1 MFPDDLT
8 ARAVELIALLRNER
22 LMLATAESCT
32 GGLIANRITNV
43 PGSSAVFGHGFVTYA
58 NGAKSSSLNVSADD
72 LATHGAVSE
81 VVAKQ
86 MAAGALQASGA
97 DIAVAVTGIA
107 GPNRDG
113 SNKPVGTVFIA
124 LASASGTQVVNPT
137 NRYDRET
144 FKYVT
149 ALQALELLRRAMR

>member
-1 MFPDDLT
+1 M
-8 ARAVELIALLRNER
+8 AGA
-22 LMLATAESCT
+22 
-32 GGLIANRITNV
+32 
-43 PGSSAVFGHGFVTYA
+43 SAVFLAGLVTYS
-58 NGAKSSSLNVSADD
+58 NVAKEHFLGVRAET
-72 LATHGAVSE
+72 LAAHGAVSE
-81 VVAKQ
+81 AVARE
-86 MAAGALQASGA
+86 MAEGARARTGA
-97 DIAVAVTGIA
+97 DFALAVTGIA

>member
-1 MFPDDLT
+1 VRVLKERGLT
-8 ARAVELIALLRNER
+8 
-22 LMLATAESCT
+22 LATAESCT

-58 NGAKSSSLNVSADD
+58 NGAKSSSLNVSAED

-86 MAAGALQASGA
+86 MAKGALQASGA

-107 GPNRDG
+107 GPDG
-113 SNKPVGTVFIA
+113 GTPEKPVGTAWIG
-124 LASASGTQVVNPT
+124 LASSNHDAIAFKVFHPR
-137 NRYDRET
+137 NRRD
-144 FKYVT
+144 FKLAVSQ
-149 ALQALELLRRAMR
+149 AALEAVRQRVLGLG